1 MYRVGVLKE
10 LHGVVGLGF
19 AGGRRSSSSSSGSGS
34 SSSSSSSRSSSSS
47 SSSSII
53 SGILAKPEASPTY
66 QRPSEALK
74 AKPETL
80 KPKPSA

>member
-19 AGGRRSSSSSSGSGS
+19 AGGRRSSSSSGSGS
-34 SSSSSSSRSSSSS
+34 SSSSSSRSSS

>member
-19 AGGRRSSSSSSGSGS
+19 AGGRRSSSSSGSGS
-34 SSSSSSSRSSSSS
+34 SSSSSSRSS